1 MKLTN
6 HVVLG
11 LYSDPSA
18 FTIEAAILETDGL
31 DISKV
36 FATLSRP
43 YPHDLHEEL
52 LKYTGQNHIPP
63 KTFNKINQL
72 VSQFFIQV
80 AQEIITEVAPQNLHI
95 DFIGLSGHSA
105 VHQPESK
112 AHINFGDAQI
122 IADALQIPV
131 IHHFVKE
138 DLNAGG
144 VGTPLLTTFWDALC
158 RKLEKPLA
166 IITLGGVSRLVYL
179 GPMGELIGFDIGAG
193 LTLLDRWIQRRT
205 GQEMDFNG
213 NLGAQGT
220 PEPRVLKKLLNMPY
234 LLKKPPKSVQRT
246 DFQDIAEQLEA
257 LSPADGAATL
267 TAFIAQCIAQ
277 SQNFLPLPPTQW
289 ICIGGGIAN
298 PTLML
303 QLAQLLPNVKTAQ
316 QVLPYTNELN
326 AMGFAFIASRYQQK
340 LPITFP
346 STTGVLEPISGGKI
360 TYPGKS

>member
-6 HVVLG
+6 HIVLG

-31 DISKV
+31 DILKV
-36 FATLSRP
+36 YETLSRP

-52 LKYTGQNHIPP
+52 LKYTGQNDIQPDA
-63 KTFNKINQL
+63 FNKVNQA

-80 AQEIITEVAPQNLHI
+80 AQEIITKIEPQNLHI
-95 DFIGLSGHSA
+95 DLIGLSGHSA
-105 VHQPESK
+105 IHQPETK
-112 AHINFGDAQI
+112 THVNFGDAQI
-122 IADALQIPV
+122 IANALQIPV
-131 IHHFVKE
+131 VHHFVKE

-158 RKLEKPLA
+158 RKLDKPLA
-166 IITLGGVSRLVYL
+166 IVTLGGVSRLVYL
-179 GPMGELIGFDIGAG
+179 GPMGELIGFDISVG

-213 NLGAQGT
+213 ILGAQGT
-220 PEPRVLKKLLNMPY
+220 PEPRVLKTLLNIPF
-234 LLKKPPKSVQRT
+234 LLKEPPKSVQRT
-246 DFQDIAEQLEA
+246 DFQDVAEQLEA

-267 TAFIAQCIAQ
+267 TAFIAQCVVE
-277 SQNFLPLPPTQW
+277 SQKFLPLPPVQW
-289 ICIGGGIAN
+289 ICVGGGIYN

-303 QLAQLLPNVKTAQ
+303 QLAQLLPNLKSAQ
-316 QVLPYTNELN
+316 QVLPYTSELN
-326 AMGFAFIASRYQQK
+326 AMGFAFIASRHQQK

-360 TYPGKS
+360 TYPEST